1 MGLDE
6 SFRNYSVIERSI
18 TAKKII
24 GRNVD
29 IVVIGEHCEHG
40 KSRSPEPEIGRRR
53 DQSRVNLTGMK
64 TRGPGRRIY
73 SHRQPLDVLGIDPV
87 LAEQAQ
93 RKMIGGMASYRSA
106 NAHRR
111 HRNA

>member
-6 SFRNYSVIERSI
+6 SFPTYSFIERSI
-18 TAKKII
+18 PAKKIT
-24 GRNVD
+24 GRNID

-40 KSRSPEPEIGRRR
+40 KSRSLEPEIGRRR

-64 TRGPGRRIY
+64 TRGPRRRIY

-93 RKMIGGMASYRSA
+93 RKIIWAI
-106 NAHRR
+106 AHSP
-111 HRNA
+111 HPNP